1 MSNFQYFLI
10 RNWSRCQ
17 YSPTDRYPMI
27 IRKGKKYQQTKSE
40 IFECCRIFPLN
51 VSLSRI
57 SFEYISSF
65 KLRKYCSTAY
75 IVFFPTIFSN
85 SHRPCL
91 NRSMLWMAREFR
103 ERFLVFRKLGLIWKK
118 KNLLLILQ
126 HSKFNQICRGEKRM
140 DLKASAA
147 FPCYLGRFRFNRE

>member
-40 IFECCRIFPLN
+40 IFQCCRIFPLN

-75 IVFFPTIFSN
+75 IVFFQQYFQIRIDHVWIDKFFEWQGN
-85 SHRPCL
+85 S
-91 NRSMLWMAREFR
+91 AKD
-103 ERFLVFRKLGLIWKK
+103 FLFRKLGFIS

-126 HSKFNQICRGEKRM
+126 HSKFNQICRGEKRV

-147 FPCYLGRFRFNRE
+147 FPGYLGRFRFNSE